1 MVEIEGYNQVADLAT
16 DLEIHPSAH
25 VIEVQQYRRQ
35 IKHQPGKSEK
45 LLGFGLPLGLPTP
58 LPI

>member
-35 IKHQPGKSEK
+35 IKHQPGKYK
-45 LLGFGLPLGLPTP
+45 TAQK
-58 LPI
+58 